1 MAAPSCM
8 IPGKNLDNV
17 KEDFRS
23 AVKIEQYRF
32 GKEALYVPEG
42 LRWKYLPYTAI
53 EKAEASGATAGSDA
67 YREAIIAAMKATDM
81 DCVTGHVTY
90 NEYNNPEKSAAII
103 TIENGAAKFWG
114 NY

>member
-1 MAAPSCM
+1 MAALSCM

-53 EKAEASGATAGSDA
+53 EKAEESFRVISAGHCVPVREKRPEIDLSTEIGTVHIQLEKQDSLRKVMGFLKPSG
-67 YREAIIAAMKATDM
+67 
-81 DCVTGHVTY
+81 
-90 NEYNNPEKSAAII
+90 SAD
-103 TIENGAAKFWG
+103 
-114 NY
+114 